1 MMSTAHQRARSIIGR
16 SWDSF
21 FKCTIL
27 FILPELQD
35 PLVITAYFYIKPQKH
50 VFYSQCRSRNFITFL
65 SSSNNEFKD
74 KSVQLGYSYHV
85 PDTRLPGR
93 IVSMTKRP
101 DIVRLLAF
109 AVSP

>member
-1 MMSTAHQRARSIIGR
+1 MCSAVNVDPGISE
-16 SWDSF
+16 
-21 FKCTIL
+21 L
-27 FILPELQD
+27 FWVAQI
-35 PLVITAYFYIKPQKH
+35 
-50 VFYSQCRSRNFITFL
+50 
-65 SSSNNEFKD
+65 NEFKD